1 MYDRYSMPHR
11 RIKLRLSKICNTG
24 SRVKCET
31 SLYGENNDVILRTFD
46 NSKEIIKIKK
56 LNTMEK
62 SIRYE
67 YILAFLLMA

>member
-1 MYDRYSMPHR
+1 MYDCYSMPHR

-31 SLYGENNDVILRTFD
+31 SLYGENNDVILWTFD
-46 NSKEIIKIKK
+46 NSKEIIKIKRWK
-56 LNTMEK
+56 K

-67 YILAFLLMA
+67 YIGIIFPFLIMA

>member
-24 SRVKCET
+24 SRVKCEN
-31 SLYGENNDVILRTFD
+31 SLYGENNDVILWTFD
-46 NSKEIIKIKK
+46 NSKESIKI
-56 LNTMEK
+56 TRQER

-67 YILAFLLMA
+67 YMLA